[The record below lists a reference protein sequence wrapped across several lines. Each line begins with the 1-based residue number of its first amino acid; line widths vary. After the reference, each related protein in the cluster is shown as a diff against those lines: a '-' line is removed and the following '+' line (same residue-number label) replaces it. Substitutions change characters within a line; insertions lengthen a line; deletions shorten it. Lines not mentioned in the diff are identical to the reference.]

1 MTGRRQTP
9 LTRLLFGLLLAA
21 VLASIWFASTP
32 LPLGGP
38 NIWLAGAAVLLAAG
52 CALWRVVRIE
62 ERSAVI
68 PTLVADF
75 RPVIP
80 VIAVSGLLVVWA
92 LAVYLFTGTLDAT
105 RLGQMVLGI
114 GVLFAV
120 YLAVTG
126 APRARTMAL
135 AIILAT
141 FVSALFGLAVV
152 VIGDPFRT
160 IWLYLATPALHNLN
174 LILTSGRIA
183 GLTSHTATF
192 SYQVAVG
199 IPLAWAAL
207 LYQPDWVAG
216 RMPRRSYRAILFV
229 ILMTM
234 VTALVMNASR
244 SAILGV
250 LVGSVVVALPSIRM
264 PSARRRLAIAV
275 PLLALWVLAFFN
287 PVYTVNDLAGVDG
300 GVAAGRPAAQQVDA
314 HSGDGDGN
322 GDGDGLPIHGLAVGA
337 AAGDGNTLRYTIGW
351 LTPGVR
357 YEAQVRARS
366 AEGYGTPSTTASW
379 GADDGSLTLTWRPP
393 DEPAGV
399 IGYQFR
405 LRGVPETQWRMWQD
419 FVPES
424 DTGDRTD
431 IIRAVGYWPDD
442 IVGVSDRIFM
452 IANPSSQIRLL
463 LIVTALRYSLDYP
476 LGTGVYAPTDAHVSA
491 RLYPETKAEVLGEWP
506 HNQFLHA
513 LVLFGFPGLILLI
526 LFYALVVR
534 SLIRSVRFI
543 KGASD
548 GMLVFLG
555 TAVAGALAAYTT
567 VTMFVP
573 VGPFILGW
581 SHFFIIGLA
590 FSIERIAAE
599 RKAAGEPAAPSD

>member
-1 MTGRRQTP
+1 MRLLSYLRQTP
-9 LTRLLFGLLLAA
+9 LTGLLFVLLLAA
-21 VLASIWFASTP
+21 VFASIWFASTP

-80 VIAVSGLLVVWA
+80 VIAVSALLVMWA
-92 LAVYLFTGTLDAT
+92 LAVYLSTGTLDAT
-105 RLGQMVLGI
+105 RLGQMALGI
-114 GVLFAV
+114 GVLFAM

-126 APRARTMAL
+126 APRARTMTL
-135 AIILAT
+135 AIIGAT

-160 IWLYLATPALHNLN
+160 IWLYLATPAQHNLN

-207 LYQPDWVAG
+207 LYLPALGTG
-216 RMPRRSYRAILFV
+216 RMSRRAYRAILFV
-229 ILMTM
+229 ILITM

-250 LVGSVVVALPSIRM
+250 LVGSVVVALPSIGM
-264 PSARRRLAIAV
+264 PSARCRLAIAV

-287 PVYTVNDLAGVDG
+287 PVYTVNDLAGADG

-314 HSGDGDGN
+314 HSGDGDG
-322 GDGDGLPIHGLAVGA
+322 LPIHGLAVGA
-337 AAGDGNTLRYTIGW
+337 ADDGNTLRYTIGW
-351 LTPGVR
+351 LTPGVW

-366 AEGYGTPSTTASW
+366 AEGYGTPSATASW

-424 DTGDRTD
+424 NTGDRTD
-431 IIRAVGYWPDD
+431 IIRAVGYWPDG
-442 IVGVSDRIFM
+442 IVGVSDRIFL
-452 IANPSSQIRLL
+452 IANPSAQIRLL

-491 RLYPETKAEVLGEWP
+491 GLYPETKAEVLGEWP
-506 HNQFLHA
+506 HNQFLHV

-534 SLIRSVRFI
+534 SLIRSAKFS
-543 KGASD
+543 KGAPD
-548 GMLVFLG
+548 GMPVFL
-555 TAVAGALAAYTT
+555 TAAAAGALAAYTT

-590 FSIERIAAE
+590 FSIERIAVE
-599 RKAAGEPAAPSD
+599 RNASGEPAAAQD